1 MNITSADSNSPADRA
16 ANLPSKSHLLLKVA
30 GRHAGLNLSL
40 SLDQALKQRVN
51 RESTMR
57 TRPGNYTSLLSPG
70 QFKMAYI
77 ILYSESPHA
86 LYPVSENSP
95 ALPLKTVPT
104 QKATV

>member
-51 RESTMR
+51 HENQARK
-57 TRPGNYTSLLSPG
+57 LH
-70 QFKMAYI
+70 QFTQSRAVQDSI
-77 ILYSESPHA
+77 H
-86 LYPVSENSP
+86 NS
-95 ALPLKTVPT
+95 V
-104 QKATV
+104 Q